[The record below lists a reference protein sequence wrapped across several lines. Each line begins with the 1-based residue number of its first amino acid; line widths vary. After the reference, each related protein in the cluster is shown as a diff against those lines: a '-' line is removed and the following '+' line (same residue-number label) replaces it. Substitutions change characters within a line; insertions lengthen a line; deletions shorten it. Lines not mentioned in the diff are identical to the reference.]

1 MKEVLGF
8 KVFDSEDY
16 KELRQRIVDKI
27 DDDEEDLK
35 MDYWHRKYMLDSA
48 FIYDDAH
55 ARLMREAA
63 ESMSKALIELYKQCW
78 TVYRAACDANKG
90 ASVTVEGIA
99 MPTYN
104 NLHPFDIEEEE
115 IVVDTLCE
123 RCYNPSIDLKH
134 AVNLTAD
141 NGHQEKYDEQ
151 SILAMEPL
159 YCSKEDWLNDLQ
171 VPGVLNYWLDET
183 HYALYDLLWV
193 REYTYEIDIDIDGI
207 RL

>member
-1 MKEVLGF
+1 MKEVFGF
-8 KVFDSEDY
+8 EIFGSQDY

-27 DDDEEDLK
+27 DDNEEGLK

-48 FIYDDAH
+48 FIYNDEHAQLMIDA
-55 ARLMREAA
+55 AN
-63 ESMSKALIELYKQCW
+63 SMSKALIELYKMCW
-78 TVYRAACDANKG
+78 TVYTAACETNKG
-90 ASVTVEGIA
+90 SRVTVEGIA
-99 MPTYN
+99 MPTYSN
-104 NLHPFDIEEEE
+104 RHAFDIEEEE

-134 AVNLTAD
+134 AVYLTAD

-159 YCSKEDWLNDLQ
+159 FCSKKDWITDLQ
-171 VPGVLNYWLDET
+171 VPGLMNYWLDET
-183 HYALYDLLWV
+183 HYALYDLLWI
-193 REYTYEIDIDIDGI
+193 REYTFEIDIDIDDI

>member
-1 MKEVLGF
+1 MKDIFGFEILG
-8 KVFDSEDY
+8 SQDY

-27 DDDEEDLK
+27 DDDEEGLS
-35 MDYWHRKYMLDSA
+35 MDYWHRKFMLDSA
-48 FIYDDAH
+48 FIYDDEH
-55 ARLMREAA
+55 ARLLKDAA
-63 ESMSKALIELYKQCW
+63 ESMSKALIELYRMCW
-78 TVYRAACDANKG
+78 TVYRAACNANKG
-90 ASVTVEGIA
+90 TSVTVEGTA

-134 AVNLTAD
+134 AVYLIAGNE
-141 NGHQEKYDEQ
+141 HQEKFDEQ

-159 YCSKEDWLNDLQ
+159 YCSKEDWLNGLQ
-171 VPGVLNYWLDET
+171 VPRLMNYWLEQT
-183 HYALYDLLWV
+183 NYALYDLLWV
-193 REYTYEIDIDIDGI
+193 REYTYEIDIDVDGI

>member
-1 MKEVLGF
+1 MKEVFGF
-8 KVFDSEDY
+8 EIFGSQDY

-27 DDDEEDLK
+27 DDNEEGLN

-63 ESMSKALIELYKQCW
+63 ESMIKALIDLYKMCW
-78 TVYRAACDANKG
+78 TVYRAACNANKG
-90 ASVTVEGIA
+90 TSVTVEGTA

-151 SILAMEPL
+151 SILAMAPL
-159 YCSKEDWLNDLQ
+159 YCSKEDWLNGLQ
-171 VPGVLNYWLDET
+171 VPGLMNFWLKQT
-183 HYALYDLLWV
+183 NYALYDLLWI
-193 REYTYEIDIDIDGI
+193 REYTYEIDVDIEDI

>member
-8 KVFDSEDY
+8 AIFDSEDY

-27 DDDEEDLK
+27 DDDEEGLK

-55 ARLMREAA
+55 ARLMRGAA
-63 ESMSKALIELYKQCW
+63 ESMSKALIELYKMCW
-78 TVYRAACDANKG
+78 TVYTAACETNKG
-90 ASVTVEGIA
+90 THVTVEGIA

-104 NLHPFDIEEEE
+104 NLHTFDIEEEE

-134 AVNLTAD
+134 AVYLTAD
-141 NGHQEKYDEQ
+141 NEHQEKFDEQ
-151 SILAMEPL
+151 RILAMEPL
-159 YCSKEDWLNDLQ
+159 YCSMSDWLNGLQ
-171 VPGVLNYWLDET
+171 VPGLLNYWLDET

-193 REYTYEIDIDIDGI
+193 REFTYEIDVDIDGI